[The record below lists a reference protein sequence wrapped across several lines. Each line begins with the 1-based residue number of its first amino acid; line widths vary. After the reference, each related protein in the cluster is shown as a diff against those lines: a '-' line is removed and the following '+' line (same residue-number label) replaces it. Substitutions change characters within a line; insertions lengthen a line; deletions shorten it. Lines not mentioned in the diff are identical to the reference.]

1 MAALE
6 QGLAKEWPGWL
17 VALFIVLRGAVG
29 LFLHGLLR
37 PGEPASLSRTSGKV
51 VRR

>member
-6 QGLAKEWPGWL
+6 QVPAEEWPGWL
-17 VALFIVLRGAVG
+17 LALLIVLRGAVG

-37 PGEPASLSRTSGKV
+37 PGEPASLSRASGKV